1 MPYAQTRPHPRLQ
14 AFVAS
19 LTSLVNRKADE
30 ATTLSEGR
38 ELLRQLVSHDDW
50 LPDEQARPDPQ
61 RYQQFLLYADPQ
73 DRFSVVSFVWGPGQS
88 TPIHNHTVWGL
99 VGMMRG
105 QEGCQAFARDPQGRY
120 VPTGDP
126 LTLSP
131 GQVEAVSPAIGD
143 IHRVWNG
150 LPDQPSISIH
160 VYGANI
166 GKVRRNVFTPEGE
179 AKEFI
184 SGYSNPPAPW
194 QAPAGLAVTSVAD
207 VLDALRARREI
218 ALLDV
223 REEDPYAQCH
233 PLYGVN
239 LPLSRLEADA
249 YTRIP
254 RRDTTIVVYDD
265 GEGLAE
271 IAARRLQE
279 LGYTRVSLL
288 QGGLQGWFEA
298 GAELFQD
305 VNTPSKAFGEW
316 VESIRH
322 TPSLS
327 APEVQALIND
337 GTDMV
342 VLDARRLDEYQTM
355 NIPTGVS
362 VPGAELVLRARAMA
376 PNPNTRIIVNCAG
389 RTRSIIG
396 TQSLLNAGIP
406 NPVAALRNG
415 TIGWTLA
422 GQTLETGADRRYKD
436 ISPEQLRQAQADAR
450 AVADRAGVVRM
461 DRRQLSGWLADTGR
475 TTYLCDVRTPDEY
488 QSGRWPGSLST
499 QGGQLVQE
507 TDHTAAVRG
516 ARFVLIDPLG
526 VRADMSASWLAQ
538 MGWEVAVLDGVTDA
552 DLTEAGPERRQHP
565 EHSTP
570 MIDVDTLAARL
581 AAPSGQGDTWVIDLG
596 SAAQFIR
603 GHVPGALGL
612 LRSTLCDDL
621 KAALNHK
628 GVPPSCCVLTC
639 ADGVASPYAML
650 DLQQALSACGV
661 QAQVLALRGGNAAW
675 ARAGHAMARGADGL
689 LAQRIDRYRRPYEGT
704 ANAHAAMQ
712 AYLDWEFGL
721 VEQLRRDG
729 THHFQVI

>member
-1 MPYAQTRPHPRLQ
+1 MPYAQPHPHPRLQ

-30 ATTLSEGR
+30 TTTLSEGR
-38 ELLRQLVSHDDW
+38 ALLQQLVSHDDW
-50 LPDEQARPDPQ
+50 LPDEQAQPDPQ

-105 QEGCQAFARDPQGRY
+105 QEVCQAFERDAQGRWGA
-120 VPTGDP
+120 TGEP
-126 LTLSP
+126 LTLWP
-131 GQVEAVSPAIGD
+131 GQVEAVSPTIGD
-143 IHRVWNG
+143 VHQVCNG
-150 LPDQPSISIH
+150 LADRPSISIH

-166 GKVRRNVFTPEGE
+166 GKVRRSVFLADGGE
-179 AKEFI
+179 KEFI
-184 SGYSNPPAPW
+184 SGYSNPPGPW
-194 QAPAGLAVTSVAD
+194 QAPEGWSVTPVAE
-207 VLDALRARREI
+207 VLDALRQRREI

-239 LPLSRLEADA
+239 LPLSRLEADVT
-249 YTRIP
+249 TRIP
-254 RRDTTIVVYDD
+254 RRETPVVVYDD
-265 GEGLAE
+265 GEGLAVT
-271 IAARRLQE
+271 AAQRLKS
-279 LGYTRVSLL
+279 LGYRRVSLL
-288 QGGLQGWFEA
+288 QGGLQGWHEA

-327 APEVQALIND
+327 AQEVKALID
-337 GTDMV
+337 SGTDMV

-376 PNPNTRIIVNCAG
+376 PNPGTRIVVNCAG

-396 TQSLLNAGIP
+396 TQSLVNAGIP

-422 GQTLETGADRRYKD
+422 GQSLETGADRRFREV
-436 ISPEQLRQAQADAR
+436 SPEQLRQAQQDAR
-450 AVADRAGVVRM
+450 AVADRAGVARI
-461 DRRQLSGWLADTGR
+461 DRAQLGVWLAQTER
-475 TTYLCDVRTPDEY
+475 TTYVCDVRTPDEY
-488 QSGRWPGSLST
+488 RAAHWPGSLST
-499 QGGQLVQE
+499 PGGQLVQE

-552 DLTEAGPERRQHP
+552 DLSETGPEQRPWPPIQVP
-565 EHSTP
+565 W
-570 MIDVDTLAARL
+570 VDAAAVSAGL
-581 AAPSGQGDTWVIDLG
+581 QQGDTWVIDLG
-596 SAAQFIR
+596 TAAQFIR
-603 GHVPGALGL
+603 GHIPGAWGL
-612 LRSTLCDDL
+612 MRSTLVDDL
-621 KAALNHK
+621 RLVLSTAGPVATRW
-628 GVPPSCCVLTC
+628 VLTC
-639 ADGVASPYAML
+639 ADGVASPYAL
-650 DLQQALSACGV
+650 ADLQQACIDLGLH
-661 QAQVLALRGGNAAW
+661 AQVSVLRGGNAAW
-675 ARAGHAMARGADGL
+675 LQSGRALQAGATGW

-704 ANAHAAMQ
+704 ANAQAAMQ

-729 THHFQVI
+729 THHFKVI

>member
-1 MPYAQTRPHPRLQ
+1 MPYALAHPHPRLQ

-30 ATTLSEGR
+30 ATTLAEGR
-38 ELLRQLVSHDDW
+38 ELLRQLVIQDDW
-50 LPDEQARPDPQ
+50 LPDAQARPDPH

-105 QEGCQAFARDPQGRY
+105 QEGCQAFERDAHGRY
-120 VPTGDP
+120 VATGEP
-126 LTLSP
+126 LTLLP
-131 GQVEAVSPAIGD
+131 GQVEAVSPTIGD
-143 IHRVWNG
+143 IHQVRNG
-150 LPDQPSISIH
+150 LADRPSISIH

-166 GKVRRNVFTPEGE
+166 GKVRRSVFFPDGGE
-179 AKEFI
+179 KEFI

-194 QAPAGLAVTSVAD
+194 QAPPGLAVTPVAE
-207 VLDALRARREI
+207 VLDALRQRREI
-218 ALLDV
+218 ALIDA

-249 YTRIP
+249 HSRIP
-254 RRDTTIVVYDD
+254 RRDTPVVVYDD
-265 GEGLAE
+265 GEGLAAT
-271 IAARRLQE
+271 AAQRLLA

-288 QGGLQGWFEA
+288 QGGLQGWFDA

-327 APEVQALIND
+327 APEVKALID
-337 GTDMV
+337 GGTDMV

-355 NIPTGVS
+355 SIPTGVS

-376 PNPNTRIIVNCAG
+376 PNPKTRIIVNCAG

-396 TQSLLNAGIP
+396 TQSLVNAGIP

-422 GQTLETGADRRYKD
+422 GQDLETGADRRFKD
-436 ISPEQLRQAQADAR
+436 VSPEQLRQAQADAR
-450 AVADRAGVVRM
+450 AVADRAGVIRLS
-461 DRRQLSGWLADTGR
+461 RSQLATWMAQSDR
-475 TTYLCDVRTPDEY
+475 TTYVCDVRTPDEY
-488 QSGRWPGSLST
+488 QAAHLPGSLST
-499 QGGQLVQE
+499 PGGQLVQE

-516 ARFVLIDPLG
+516 ARLVLIDPLG

-538 MGWEVAVLDGVTDA
+538 MGWEVAVLDGITDT
-552 DLTEAGPERRQHP
+552 DLTETGPERRQRP
-565 EHSTP
+565 APDVP
-570 MIDVDTLAARL
+570 MVDVGPLAAWL
-581 AAPSGQGDTWVIDLG
+581 SQGDTWVIDLG
-596 SAAQFIR
+596 TAAQFIR
-603 GHVPGALGL
+603 GHIPGAMGL
-612 LRSTLCDDL
+612 LRSTLEDDL
-621 KAALNHK
+621 RVALARADA
-628 GVPPSCCVLTC
+628 PRRCVLTC
-639 ADGVASPYAML
+639 ADGVVSPYAAG
-650 DLQQALSACGV
+650 DLRSACSTLGV
-661 QAQVLALRGGNAAW
+661 RAELVALRGGNAAW
-675 ARAGHAMARGADGL
+675 AGAGQVLVRGTEGL

-729 THHFQVI
+729 THHFHVI

>member
-1 MPYAQTRPHPRLQ
+1 MPYAQIDPHPRLQ
-14 AFVAS
+14 AFVS
-19 LTSLVNRKADE
+19 RLTSLINRQADE
-30 ATTLSEGR
+30 TTTLTEGR
-38 ELLRQLVSHDDW
+38 DLLRQLIGTDDW
-50 LPDEQARPDPQ
+50 LPDHQARPDPQ
-61 RYQQFLLYADPQ
+61 RYQQYLLYADPR

-99 VGMMRG
+99 VGMLRG
-105 QEGCQAFARDPQGRY
+105 QEGCQAYERNAQGQF
-120 VPTGDP
+120 VAVGPA
-126 LTLSP
+126 LTLHP
-131 GQVEAVSPAIGD
+131 GQIEAVSPTIGD
-143 IHRVWNG
+143 IHQVWNG
-150 LPDQPSISIH
+150 LTDCASISIH

-166 GKVRRNVFTPEGE
+166 GKVRRNVFMPDGGDK
-179 AKEFI
+179 AFV
-184 SGYSNPPAPW
+184 SGYSNPLPEW
-194 QAPAGLAVTSVAD
+194 QAPVGMGTTAVSD
-207 VLDALRARREI
+207 VRAALLQRHEI

-233 PLYGVN
+233 PLYAVN

-254 RRDTTIVVYDD
+254 RPDTTVVVYDD

-271 IAARRLQE
+271 RAVRRLSA
-279 LGYTRVSLL
+279 LGYTRVTLL
-288 QGGLQGWFEA
+288 QGGLQAWADA

-327 APEVQALIND
+327 APEVHSLID
-337 GTDMV
+337 AGTDMV

-376 PNPNTRIIVNCAG
+376 PNPQTRIIVNCAG

-396 TQSLLNAGIP
+396 TQSLVNAGIP

-422 GQTLETGADRRYKD
+422 GLTLETGSDRRHAD
-436 ISPEQLRQAQADAR
+436 FTPQQLRQAQADAR
-450 AVADRAGVVRM
+450 TVADRAGVRRL
-461 DRRQLSGWLADTGR
+461 DRQGLQAWLAQSDR
-475 TTYLCDVRTPDEY
+475 NTYVCDVRTPDEY
-488 QSGRWPGSLST
+488 LTGHWPGSLST

-507 TDHTAAVRG
+507 TDHTVAVRG
-516 ARFVLIDPLG
+516 ARLVLVDPLY

-552 DLTEAGPERRQHP
+552 DLSETGPERRRRPKVQVT
-565 EHSTP
+565 EVSVDALHSVLHTTG
-570 MIDVDTLAARL
+570 V
-581 AAPSGQGDTWVIDLG
+581 WVIDLG
-596 SAAQFIR
+596 TAAQFIQ
-603 GHVPGALGL
+603 GHIPGALGF
-612 LRSTLCDDL
+612 LRSTMAADWRLALDD
-621 KAALNHK
+621 H
-628 GVPPSCCVLTC
+628 GVAPQRCVLTC
-639 ADGVASPYAML
+639 ADGVASSYAAD
-650 DLQQALSACGV
+650 DLIAAAAQTGHAPEV
-661 QAQVLALRGGNAAW
+661 QVLKGGNAAW
-675 ARAGHAMARGADGL
+675 AARGLTLQSGTEGL
-689 LAQRIDRYRRPYEGT
+689 LAHRIDRYRRPYEGT

-721 VEQLRRDG
+721 VGQLRRDG

>member
-1 MPYAQTRPHPRLQ
+1 MPYARTLPHPRLQ

-30 ATTLSEGR
+30 ATTLTEGR
-38 ELLRQLVSHDDW
+38 KLLGTLVEHDDW
-50 LPDEQARPDPQ
+50 LPDEQAQPHPE

-105 QEGCQAFARDPQGRY
+105 QEGCQAYVQNERGQWVAQG
-120 VPTGDP
+120 DS
-126 LTLSP
+126 LTLLP
-131 GQVEAVSPAIGD
+131 GQVEAVSPTIGD
-143 IHRVWNG
+143 VHQVWNV
-150 LPDQPSISIH
+150 LKDQASISIH

-166 GKVRRNVFTPEGE
+166 GKVQRSVFAPDGPPK
-179 AKEFI
+179 AFI
-184 SGYSNPPAPW
+184 SGYTNAPGPW
-194 QAPAGLAVTSVAD
+194 QAPQGLTSTPATEVRA
-207 VLDALRARREI
+207 ALLERREI

-233 PLYGVN
+233 PLYAVN

-254 RRDTTIVVYDD
+254 LRDTQTVVYDD

-271 IAARRLQE
+271 IAARRLQQ
-279 LGYTRVSLL
+279 LGYNRVTLL
-288 QGGLQGWFEA
+288 QGGLQGWFDA
-298 GAELFQD
+298 GGELFQD

-327 APEVQALIND
+327 APEVQALID
-337 GTDMV
+337 SGTDMV
-342 VLDARRLDEYQTM
+342 VLDARREDEYRTM

-376 PNPNTRIIVNCAG
+376 PNPQTRIIVNCAG

-396 TQSLLNAGIP
+396 TQSLVNAGIP

-422 GQTLETGADRRYKD
+422 GQKLETGANRRFKD
-436 ISPEQLRQAQADAR
+436 HTPEQLRQAQAEAR
-450 AVADRAGVVRM
+450 AVADRAGVQRLTLG
-461 DRRQLSGWLADTGR
+461 RLSDWLSDASR
-475 TTYLCDVRTPDEY
+475 TTYLCDVRTPQEY
-488 QSGRWPGSLST
+488 LAGHFPGSLST

-516 ARFVLIDPLG
+516 ARFVLIDPLQ

-538 MGWEVAVLDGVTDA
+538 MGWGVAVLEGLTDA
-552 DLTEAGPERRQHP
+552 DLTEVGPELRQRP
-565 EHSTP
+565 QASASFV
-570 MIDVDTLAARL
+570 DVKQLANWL
-581 AAPSGQGDTWVIDLG
+581 DQGDTCVIDLG
-596 SAAQFIR
+596 TAAQFIK
-603 GHVPGALGL
+603 GHIDGAWGL
-612 LRSTLCDDL
+612 LRSTLVFDVKHLLAL
-621 KAALNHK
+621 KGNI
-628 GVPPSCCVLTC
+628 PSRVVLTC
-639 ADGVASPYAML
+639 ADGSVSAYAQT
-650 DLQQALSACGV
+650 DVHQALEQAGV
-661 QAQVLALRGGNAAW
+661 QAQVHVLSGANAAW
-675 ARAGHAMARGADGL
+675 AAAGHALSAGLNGL
-689 LAQRIDRYRRPYEGT
+689 LAHRIDRYRRPYEGT
-704 ANAHAAMQ
+704 SNAHAAMQ

-721 VEQLRRDG
+721 VEQLKRDG
-729 THHFQVI
+729 THHFAVI

>member
-1 MPYAQTRPHPRLQ
+1 MPYASTAPHPRLQ

-19 LTSLVNRKADE
+19 LTSLVNRKAEE

-38 ELLRQLVSHDDW
+38 ELLRALIEHDDW
-50 LPDEQARPDPQ
+50 LPDEQAQPDPQ

-73 DRFSVVSFVWGPGQS
+73 DRFSVVSFVWGPGQA

-99 VGMMRG
+99 VGMLRG
-105 QEGCQAFARDPQGRY
+105 QEQCQAYARDPQGRY
-120 VPTGDP
+120 VATGET
-126 LTLSP
+126 LTLQP
-131 GQVEAVSPAIGD
+131 GQIEAVSPTIGD
-143 IHRVWNG
+143 IHLVRNG
-150 LPDQPSISIH
+150 LADRPSISIH

-166 GKVRRNVFTPEGE
+166 GKVRRSVFSPDGSDK
-179 AKEFI
+179 AFI
-184 SGYSNPPAPW
+184 SGYSNPPEPW
-194 QAPAGLAVTSVAD
+194 QAPAGVAVTAAAD
-207 VLDALRARREI
+207 VLDALRQRREI

-254 RRDTTIVVYDD
+254 RRDTPLVVYDD

-271 IAARRLQE
+271 TAVQRLTG
-279 LGYTRVSLL
+279 LGYSRVSLL
-288 QGGLQGWFEA
+288 QGGLQGWYE
-298 GAELFQD
+298 GGGELFQD

-327 APEVQALIND
+327 APEVQALIER

-376 PNPNTRIIVNCAG
+376 PDPKTRIIVNCAG

-396 TQSLLNAGIP
+396 TQSLVNAGIP

-422 GQTLETGADRRYKD
+422 GQTLETGADRRFKD
-436 ISPEQLRQAQADAR
+436 VSPEQLRLAQSDAR
-450 AVADRAGVVRM
+450 AVADRAGVGRI
-461 DRRQLSGWLADTGR
+461 DRQQLAQWLAQTDR
-475 TTYLCDVRTPDEY
+475 TTYGGDVRTPDEY
-488 QSGRWPGSLST
+488 QAGHWPGSLST

-516 ARFVLIDPLG
+516 ARFVLIDPLQ

-552 DLTEAGPERRQHP
+552 DLTETGPERRQHP
-565 EHSTP
+565 PSTCATLDP
-570 MIDVDTLAARL
+570 DQLAAFL
-581 AAPSGQGDTWVIDLG
+581 QQDDTWVIDLG
-596 SAAQFIR
+596 TAAQFIR
-603 GHVPGALGL
+603 GHIPGALGL
-612 LRSTLCDDL
+612 LRSTLNDDVQ
-621 KAALNHK
+621 AALEHR
-628 GVPPSCCVLTC
+628 GHRPQRCVLTC
-639 ADGVASPYAML
+639 VDGVASPYAAA
-650 DLQQALSACGV
+650 DVQQALATCGI
-661 QAQVLALRGGNAAW
+661 QAGVLALSGGNAAW
-675 ARAGHAMARGADGL
+675 ARAGQPLERGTKGL

-704 ANAHAAMQ
+704 SNAHAAMQ

-721 VEQLRRDG
+721 VAQLKRDG

>member
-1 MPYAQTRPHPRLQ
+1 MPYAQSRPHPRLQ

-19 LTSLVNRKADE
+19 LTSLVNRRADE
-30 ATTLSEGR
+30 ATTLAEGR
-38 ELLRQLVSHDDW
+38 ELLRELVSHDDW

-88 TPIHNHTVWGL
+88 TPIHDHTVWGL

-105 QEGCQAFARDPQGRY
+105 QENCQAYVRDARGHY
-120 VPTGDP
+120 VPSGEP
-126 LTLSP
+126 LTLLP
-131 GQVEAVSPAIGD
+131 GQIEAVSPTIGD
-143 IHRVWNG
+143 IHLVRNG
-150 LPDQPSISIH
+150 LADRASISIH

-166 GKVRRNVFTPEGE
+166 GKVRRHVFTPEGE

-184 SGYSNPPAPW
+184 SGYSNAPAPW
-194 QAPAGLAVTSVAD
+194 QAPQGLAVTPVAE
-207 VLDALRARREI
+207 VLDALQNRREI

-233 PLYGVN
+233 PLFAVN
-239 LPLSRLEADA
+239 LSLSRLEADA

-254 RRDTTIVVYDD
+254 RRDTPVVLYDD
-265 GEGLAE
+265 GEGWAE
-271 IAARRLQE
+271 IAAHRLQA

-288 QGGLQGWFEA
+288 QGGLQGWQLA

-327 APEVQALIND
+327 AQEVQALID
-337 GTDMV
+337 GGTDMV

-376 PNPNTRIIVNCAG
+376 PNPHTRIVVNCAG

-396 TQSLLNAGIP
+396 TQSLVNAGIP

-422 GQTLETGADRRYKD
+422 GQRLETGADRRFKEV
-436 ISPEQLRQAQADAR
+436 SPEQLRQAQAEAR
-450 AVADRAGVVRM
+450 AVAERAGVARI
-461 DRRQLSGWLADTGR
+461 DRRTLLAWQAQTER
-475 TTYLCDVRTPDEY
+475 STYVCDVRTPDEY
-488 QSGRWPGSLST
+488 LAAHWPGSLST

-538 MGWEVAVLDGVTDA
+538 MGWEVAVLEGITDA
-552 DLTEAGPERRQHP
+552 DLSETGPERRLHP
-565 EHSTP
+565 AHATP
-570 MIDVDTLAARL
+570 MIDAARL
-581 AAPSGQGDTWVIDLG
+581 AQRLPQGDTWLIDLG

-603 GHVPGALGL
+603 GHIAGALGM
-612 LRSTLCDDL
+612 LRATLAADF
-621 KAALNHK
+621 KAALSLK
-628 GVPPSCCVLTC
+628 GSAPRCCVLTC
-639 ADGVASPYAML
+639 ADGIASPYAMG
-650 DLQQALSACGV
+650 DLRQALADSGV
-661 QAQVLALRGGNAAW
+661 QAEVWALQGGNTAW
-675 ARAGHAMARGADGL
+675 ARAGHALERGTDGL
-689 LAQRIDRYRRPYEGT
+689 LAHRIDRYRRPYEGT

>member
-1 MPYAQTRPHPRLQ
+1 MPYAQPRPHPRLQ

-38 ELLRQLVSHDDW
+38 ELLRALVSHDDW

-105 QEGCQAFARDPQGRY
+105 REDCQAYARDARGHY
-120 VPTGDP
+120 VATGDA
-126 LTLSP
+126 LTLRP
-131 GQVEAVSPAIGD
+131 GDVEAVSPAIGD
-143 IHRVWNG
+143 IHRVRNG
-150 LPDQPSISIH
+150 LADQASISIH

-166 GKVRRNVFTPEGE
+166 GKVRRHVFTPEGE

-184 SGYSNPPAPW
+184 SGYSNAPGPW
-194 QAPAGLAVTSVAD
+194 QAPASLAITPVAD
-207 VLDALRARREI
+207 VLAALRERREV

-233 PLYGVN
+233 PLFAAN

-249 YTRIP
+249 YSRIP
-254 RRDTTIVVYDD
+254 RRDTPVVVYDD

-271 IAARRLQE
+271 LAAHRLQG

-288 QGGLQGWFEA
+288 QGGLQGWWVS
-298 GAELFQD
+298 GGELFQD

-327 APEVQALIND
+327 ALEVQALID
-337 GTDMV
+337 GGTDMV

-355 NIPTGVS
+355 SIPTGVS

-376 PNPNTRIIVNCAG
+376 PNPRTRIVVNCAG

-396 TQSLLNAGIP
+396 TQSLVNAGIP

-422 GQTLETGADRRYKD
+422 GQPLETGADRRYKD
-436 ISPEQLRQAQADAR
+436 VSPEQLRQAQTDAR
-450 AVADRAGVVRM
+450 AVAGRAAVARIDRQGLQV
-461 DRRQLSGWLADTGR
+461 WLAQTDR
-475 TTYLCDVRTPDEY
+475 TTYVCDVRTPDEY
-488 QSGRWPGSLST
+488 QSGHWPGSLST

-538 MGWEVAVLDGVTDA
+538 MGWEVAVLDGISDA
-552 DLTEAGPERRQHP
+552 DLCETGPERRHHP
-565 EHSTP
+565 EHATP
-570 MIDVDTLAARL
+570 MIDAAQLAARL
-581 AAPSGQGDTWVIDLG
+581 GQGDTWVIDLG
-596 SAAQFIR
+596 TAAQFIR
-603 GHVPGALGL
+603 GHISGALGL
-612 LRSTLCDDL
+612 LRATLHADL
-621 KAALNHK
+621 QAALLLH
-628 GVPPSCCVLTC
+628 GRSPRCCVLTC
-639 ADGVASPYAML
+639 ADGLASPYAKG
-650 DLQQALSACGV
+650 DLEQALQACGV
-661 QAQVLALRGGNAAW
+661 RARVMALQGGNAAW
-675 ARAGHAMARGADGL
+675 ARAGLALARGTEGL
-689 LAQRIDRYRRPYEGT
+689 WAHRIDRYRRPYEGT

-729 THHFQVI
+729 THHFRVI